1 MHVAHKSKACLTE
14 RVWCVRL
21 KVFYLF
27 ARLEVSLPLS
37 DVLGVLLVK
46 LLEFESLVFHQEL
59 PLLILH
65 LLQLLDGCL
74 GRSSGLFQLS
84 LVLLLEAMLLS
95 AVALLLSLLELKPK
109 QLFTQYKQ
117 LQAVLLQ
124 MWEPFCK
131 NMATLATHS
140 ARDAAV

>member
-1 MHVAHKSKACLTE
+1 M
-14 RVWCVRL
+14 
-21 KVFYLF
+21 YLF

-37 DVLGVLLVK
+37 DVLGVLLVE

-65 LLQLLDGCL
+65 LLQLLDGGL

-84 LVLLLEAMLLS
+84 LVLLLEAMLLG

-109 QLFTQYKQ
+109 QLFTLCKILSYMLVCYKYMSQ
-117 LQAVLLQ
+117 SLTKLWQ
-124 MWEPFCK
+124 P
-131 NMATLATHS
+131 
-140 ARDAAV
+140 